1 MDLKDFVSETLKEII
16 AGVKEAQE
24 YAKELFVEG
33 IRKLADKYY
42 PNGFK
47 FSKKQR
53 YRFSLFEIPRMS
65 TFECEYK
72 PIEGVACMKV
82 IRAFRDFACSGFE
95 DEEEFVKKLIRISN
109 MLN

>member
-1 MDLKDFVSETLKEII
+1 MLQSAYPFYFIQRDKE
-16 AGVKEAQE
+16 GSKG
-24 YAKELFVEG
+24 L
-33 IRKLADKYY
+33 
-42 PNGFK
+42 

-53 YRFSLFEIPRMS
+53 YRFSLIEIPRMS